1 MFKNY
6 DILFKKFID
15 KEVKISYDE
24 DIQPQDITQHWND
37 YYVSV
42 IEEADVLHQELIDFR
57 YKKYLK

>member
-1 MFKNY
+1 MEKY

-24 DIQPQDITQHWND
+24 DNQSQDITQHWND

-42 IEEADVLHQELIDFR
+42 IEEADVLHRELIEIR
-57 YKKYLK
+57 NKK